1 MNGCSERRR
10 VQDYLDQALDAGA
23 ATAFRAH
30 LTGCATCAVE
40 LALYRRVF
48 EALAAAPSWDPGA
61 ALTERV
67 LLQVLPSQVRRHRRL
82 VALGWGYAGSLA
94 AVLAAAGVWGV
105 RPDAWSALEALSGE
119 ASRRLLQSGV
129 FLLNS
134 FTHASMRFAE
144 GWGLVSATGEL
155 FSPLHHAFAAVFSQ
169 PTVALTLWASAL
181 VCAGVRGWMRPR
193 ARSAAGGGR
202 HVAVLGF

>member
-1 MNGCSERRR
+1 MNGCPERRS
-10 VQDYLDQALDAGA
+10 VQDYLDRALDAGE

-30 LTGCATCAVE
+30 LAGCAACAVE

-48 EALAAAPSWDPGA
+48 EALAAALTWDPGA

-67 LLQVLPSQVRRHRRL
+67 LAQVLPSQVRRRRL

-94 AVLAAAGVWGV
+94 AVLAAVGVWSV
-105 RPDAWSALEALSGE
+105 RPGAWSTLEALSGE

-144 GWGLVSATGEL
+144 GWGLVTAAGEL
-155 FSPLHHAFAAVFSQ
+155 FSPLHRATAAVLSQ
-169 PTVALTLWASAL
+169 PTVALTVWASGV
-181 VCAGVRGWMRPR
+181 VCVGVLWWMRPR
-193 ARSAAGGGR
+193 ARTAAGGVS
-202 HVAVLGF
+202 HVAVLGL